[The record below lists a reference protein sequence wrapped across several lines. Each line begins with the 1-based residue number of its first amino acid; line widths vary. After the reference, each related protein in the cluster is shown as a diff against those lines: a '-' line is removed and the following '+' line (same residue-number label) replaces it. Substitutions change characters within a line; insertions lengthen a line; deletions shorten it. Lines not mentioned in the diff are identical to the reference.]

1 MSENRV
7 FCPMNFAIM
16 KLWALRLRI
25 QTNPLWDIP
34 ISLVS
39 IHVSFTVLNYGYSM
53 IYFNIQSDI
62 CLGIWKKLSQRAN
75 FPRNPGTHRWSSHFL
90 LSNIVL
96 QLPVATAPAAAG
108 CTIHSIFEWWK
119 WWESRRRL
127 RYHIF
132 KTHTYLYLHLRL
144 YHLRKHDT
152 HIYIM

>member
-90 LSNIVL
+90 LSTLYSNSPL
-96 QLPVATAPAAAG
+96 QQ
-108 CTIHSIFEWWK
+108 
-119 WWESRRRL
+119 
-127 RYHIF
+127 
-132 KTHTYLYLHLRL
+132 HLRQL
-144 YHLRKHDT
+144 DVPSTRFLNGESDGKVEGDWDTIFSKHTLTCICIWDC
-152 HIYIM
+152 II